1 MFLQHGTR
9 VAGGDEA
16 AADQHA
22 MAVPHAQLI
31 VGIRNTLNYYSTDH
45 EGSIIE
51 GIILTGVGSQL
62 EGFPSVLASSTGKVV
77 RIGDPFEK
85 FKLTKEVRKQDIM
98 MHATDMAAM
107 LGLVIGKR
115 AR

>member
-45 EGSIIE
+45 DGDF
-51 GIILTGVGSQL
+51 LQLVG
-62 EGFPSVLASSTGKVV
+62 
-77 RIGDPFEK
+77 RH
-85 FKLTKEVRKQDIM
+85 
-98 MHATDMAAM
+98 HAITP
-107 LGLVIGKR
+107 
-115 AR
+115 